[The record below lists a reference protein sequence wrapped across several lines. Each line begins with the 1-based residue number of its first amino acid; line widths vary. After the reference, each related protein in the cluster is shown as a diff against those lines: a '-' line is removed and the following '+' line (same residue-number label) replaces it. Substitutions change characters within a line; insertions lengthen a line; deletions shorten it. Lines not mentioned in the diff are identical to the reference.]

1 MKTKLLILALVAF
14 ALFGQATIS
23 NGTKTVT
30 TAGTAVRI
38 IANDTIFKS
47 GTIQALS
54 SNSGVICIGSSTV
67 LAASK
72 NGTCL
77 TAGQAAPLYTLQGF
91 PFNLANFWIDST
103 VNAEGVSYTI
113 YQ

>member
-1 MKTKLLILALVAF
+1 MKTKILLFLLCAASLFAQLAV
-14 ALFGQATIS
+14 T

-38 IANDTIFKS
+38 VANDTIFKS

-54 SNSGVICIGSSTV
+54 GNTGTICIGSSTV

-77 TAGQAAPLYTLQGF
+77 TAGQAAPLYTVQAF
-91 PFNLANFWIDST
+91 PFNLAAFYIDST
-103 VNAEGVSYTI
+103 VNGEGVSYTI